1 MSVFVQRTLDRILA
15 ILDLMV
21 GRFRCIFWRIRGARI
36 DSKSQF
42 GARTR
47 ISQPWNLKTG
57 IRCVIES
64 DVTIKLVGV
73 LPHLSLGDYCYVAR
87 FSQFDILGDCEIGH
101 HVLIATGCLIV
112 DHNHGTDRD
121 LPMDQQS
128 CVVRKVRIGDDVW
141 LGAYS
146 IVLPGVT
153 IGNGAVIGAHA
164 CVTKDVPSYA
174 IVAGVPARVI
184 GYRRPQDLPK
194 PNA

>member
-1 MSVFVQRTLDRILA
+1 MSDSVYRTLERIFKACELA
-15 ILDLMV
+15 V
-21 GRFRCIFWRIRGARI
+21 GRFRCLLWRIRGAKI
-36 DSKSQF
+36 GSKSQF

-47 ISQPWNLKTG
+47 ISNPWSLRTG
-57 IRCVIES
+57 NRCVIES
-64 DVTIKLVGV
+64 DVTIKLVGEK
-73 LPHLSLGDYCYVAR
+73 PHLSLGDYCYVAR
-87 FSQFDILGDCEIGH
+87 FSQFDILGVCEIGH

-112 DHNHGTDRD
+112 DHNHGTDRH
-121 LPMDQQS
+121 LRIDQQS
-128 CVVRKVRIGDDVW
+128 CAVKSVKIGDDVW

-184 GYRRPQDLPK
+184 GYRGPQDLPK